1 MTVIL
6 GPILGFRGLADGE
19 CRTCALV
26 VAEENV
32 APPELAWFLDNE
44 GRRNEDGSASERT
57 HLKSFKG
64 GFDVWRFD
72 WGVEQRDEEQTV
84 VYTLGEGTGIASA
97 CLGRT
102 SRFASPTAPAPASP
116 VLGR

>member
-32 APPELAWFLDNE
+32 APPELAWFLDK
-44 GRRNEDGSASERT
+44 RPSERRRERFRAD
-57 HLKSFKG
+57 SPEVFQ
-64 GFDVWRFD
+64 GF
-72 WGVEQRDEEQTV
+72 
-84 VYTLGEGTGIASA
+84 
-97 CLGRT
+97 
-102 SRFASPTAPAPASP
+102 
-116 VLGR
+116 